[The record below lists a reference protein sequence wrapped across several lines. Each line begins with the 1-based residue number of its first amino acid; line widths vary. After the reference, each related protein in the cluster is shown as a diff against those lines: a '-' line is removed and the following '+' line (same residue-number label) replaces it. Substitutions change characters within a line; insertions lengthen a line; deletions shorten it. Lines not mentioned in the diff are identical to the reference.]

1 MAPPPAT
8 LMRFADPAAY
18 LERVA
23 PFLLD
28 HEAEHNLLLGIAGQL
43 AARPDAW
50 GAVPPYQ
57 VVVEDGAGGVVAV
70 AQRTAP
76 HNLVVS
82 RIEPA
87 WRDVALDAVMRA
99 AIEDDPATPGVLGPL
114 EESRGIADRWVGARG
129 GRWLET
135 RAERIYQ
142 LDTVTMPELPPGAMR
157 RATPDDREQLARWLV
172 AFSVE
177 AMGEVDASYDEA
189 FEAVDRWFE
198 TGHRTA
204 YLWEDAGARVCMVG
218 TTGPTP
224 NGIRVGPVY
233 TPPEHRRK
241 GYGSALTAAVSQVEL
256 DAGRRFCFLYTDLA
270 NPTSNHIYMMIGY
283 RPVADVTE
291 IRFEAGGSRPG

>member
-1 MAPPPAT
+1 MAQPTAS
-8 LMRFADPAAY
+8 LVRFTDPAAY
-18 LERVA
+18 LERVT

-50 GAVPPYQ
+50 GVVPPYQ
-57 VVVEDGAGGVVAV
+57 VVVEDGSGAAVAV

-87 WRDVALDAVMRA
+87 WREVALDAIARA
-99 AIEDDPATPGVLGPL
+99 AAADDPETPGVLGPL
-114 EESRGIADRWVGARG
+114 EEARGLADRWVRMRG
-129 GRWLET
+129 GRWTET
-135 RAERIYQ
+135 RAERIYE
-142 LDTVTMPELPPGAMR
+142 LDAVTAPTRPPGAIR
-157 RATPDDREQLARWLV
+157 RATPNDRELLARWLV

-177 AMGEVDASYDEA
+177 AVDEADASYDEA
-189 FEAVDRWFE
+189 LETVDRWFE

-204 YLWEDAGARVCMVG
+204 YLWEDAGASVCMVG
-218 TTGPTP
+218 TSGPTP

-233 TPPEHRRK
+233 TPPELRRR

-270 NPTSNHIYMMIGY
+270 NPTSNHIYMEIGY

-291 IRFEAGGSRPG
+291 IRLEP